1 MVYVNDQEP
10 SVAERIKHAAQN
22 LATEIVPDDDTSIF
36 LTGERT
42 YLLFV
47 CLFRQRLT

>member
-22 LATEIVPDDDTSIF
+22 LATEIVPNDDISIF
-36 LTGERT
+36 LTGEGT
-42 YLLFV
+42 YLFIFLYFASD
-47 CLFRQRLT
+47 